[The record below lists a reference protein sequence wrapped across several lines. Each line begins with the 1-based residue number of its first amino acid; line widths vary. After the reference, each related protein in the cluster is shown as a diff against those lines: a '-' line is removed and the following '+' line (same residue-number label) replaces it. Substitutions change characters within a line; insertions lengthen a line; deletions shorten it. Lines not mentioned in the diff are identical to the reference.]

1 MFIFEWHQQILM
13 NEDLEELKKLGS
25 GTFGS
30 VYHGKWRG
38 TDVAIKRIKKS
49 CFTGQSSD
57 QERLTVEFWWEA
69 GILSKLHHPNV
80 VAFYGVV
87 QDGPGATMATITK
100 FMVNGSLRHALL
112 RRDRVFLPLDPDLV
126 NLIYGLMNPL
136 FFLLFLLYICYL
148 AY

>member
-1 MFIFEWHQQILM
+1 M

-25 GTFGS
+25 GTFES

-112 RRDRVFLPLDPDLV
+112 RRDRVFPTLGSRSCKFDLWTYEPSILSSFS
-126 NLIYGLMNPL
+126 LIHM
-136 FFLLFLLYICYL
+136 FI
-148 AY
+148 